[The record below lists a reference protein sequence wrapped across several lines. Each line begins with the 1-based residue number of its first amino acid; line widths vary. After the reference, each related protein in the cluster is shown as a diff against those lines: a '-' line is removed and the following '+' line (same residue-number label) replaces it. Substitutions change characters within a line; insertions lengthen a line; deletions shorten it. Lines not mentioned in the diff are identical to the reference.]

1 MGLHCAVWFVNL
13 IYAMILLP
21 KPPGI
26 HSLIFQLTKTHT
38 QLQKVSVLRN
48 SYWIYCIY
56 QTLQK
61 RIIFLSDNT

>member
-1 MGLHCAVWFVNL
+1 
-13 IYAMILLP
+13 MILLP

-38 QLQKVSVLRN
+38 QLQKVSVLSN

-61 RIIFLSDNT
+61 RIIFFKWQYITDYEKLLTFYTFH